1 MINHSFEESSEDMSV
16 TSNTQDAHREKSSV
30 EATLSPTSVVTN
42 SGNDASSNAMNI
54 DNNAF
59 DGSHDEEIR
68 SPTSV
73 TMVCSSSSA
82 TLLPT
87 AAATMVPLQKSSKTT
102 VIPKP
107 FFVMDWLEELDPKD
121 LELARQILN
130 TPTKKGQ
137 QPYYERT
144 KSTPT
149 FRLPPQAK
157 PHAKSNISLP
167 QLNHKEDDSV
177 CRQLYPAAIP
187 STPNNNNNNN
197 NTPELPITD
206 SSRTSISRT
215 TSATSVSTTSSNAAA
230 TPNRNE
236 ATVAKMSPFKKR
248 SIAIGNGWN
257 AKGLHKAKRG
267 SWESALACW
276 ENALE
281 IRTQVLGETHP
292 DVANTCNNIGIAL
305 GKLGRYDAAIEILE
319 RALELRAKHY
329 GTREHVEVAATL
341 HNIGNVLHA
350 AQDCAGA
357 IQCFWDAK
365 LLQEQLLGPNHVQVA
380 RACVAI
386 ANVYYEAQQFED
398 AREAYYDALQIFTNA
413 GLSDRHPEVLAIQ
426 HDLREIENICQS
438 RLQLQQLQQRS
449 QYHPAVA
456 AHYQQQIYLHHYHQ
470 QQQNHPP
477 QMS

>member
-1 MINHSFEESSEDMSV
+1 MIQKDLEEQDSMSV
-16 TSNTQDAHREKSSV
+16 TSNRQDASEKSHM
-30 EATLSPTSVVTN
+30 EATLSPTSVVAN
-42 SGNDASSNAMNI
+42 SGNNSTTSSAMSV
-54 DNNAF
+54 DSNAF
-59 DGSHDEEIR
+59 DGDCDEMR

-73 TMVCSSSSA
+73 TMVCSSSSS

-87 AAATMVPLQKSSKTT
+87 AATTMVEKKSSSKTT
-102 VIPKP
+102 VVPKP

-137 QPYYERT
+137 VYERST
-144 KSTPT
+144 STPI
-149 FRLPPQAK
+149 FRPPPPQTK
-157 PHAKSNISLP
+157 PHAKSNINLP
-167 QLNHKEDDSV
+167 TLNHKEDDSV
-177 CRQLYPAAIP
+177 CRQLYPAAMP
-187 STPNNNNNNN
+187 STPSGK
-197 NTPELPITD
+197 E
-206 SSRTSISRT
+206 SVVASMSRA
-215 TSATSVSTTSSNAAA
+215 TSATSVSTSSSAVAAGTTTTTPTASSNES
-230 TPNRNE
+230 TP
-236 ATVAKMSPFKKR
+236 AKMSPFLKR

-257 AKGLHKAKRG
+257 AKGLHKAKKG

-386 ANVYYEAQQFED
+386 ANVYYEAQQYED
-398 AREAYYDALQIFTNA
+398 AREAYYDAIQVFLNA
-413 GLSDRHPEVLAIQ
+413 GLSDRHPEVLAVQ
-426 HDLREIENICQS
+426 HDLQEIENAC
-438 RLQLQQLQQRS
+438 RTRFHLQQLQQYS
-449 QYHPAVA
+449 HYHPAVA
-456 AHYQQQIYLHHYHQ
+456 AHYQQQIYVHQ
-470 QQQNHPP
+470 QHNHAQ